1 MPSAPPTAALLEV
14 KDLQLSYG
22 ERCAVEKLSFEVK
35 RGECFGLLGPNGAG
49 KSSTLACLA
58 GLLDTWQGELVMD
71 NQSLRPARAV
81 EMRSHIGLVPQDLAV
96 YDELSARENLEFFA
110 SLAGV
115 DRAGCKKAAERGLE
129 LAGLTDRA
137 DERVDCFSGGMKRRL
152 NLAIGDVHQPPI
164 LMLDEPTV
172 GVDPQSR
179 NHIFDTLE
187 TLVADGRTLIYTT
200 HYMEEAQRLCDRILI
215 MNEGRSLG
223 CGSHEELAASEDL
236 EGSTLEDVFLHMTGR
251 SLRDS

>member
-1 MPSAPPTAALLEV
+1 MGSPPESDPLLQV
-14 KDLQLSYG
+14 DQLQLHYG
-22 ERCAVEKLSFEVK
+22 TRCAVDHLSFDVQ

-58 GLLDTWQGELVMD
+58 GLLDIWHGELRIDGQAV
-71 NQSLRPARAV
+71 RPAQDLQV
-81 EMRSHIGLVPQDLAV
+81 RSRIGLVPQDLAL
-96 YDELSARENLEFFA
+96 YEELTARENLEFFA

-115 DRAGCKKAAERGLE
+115 DTAAAKKAADRGLD
-129 LAGLTDRA
+129 LAGLQDRA
-137 DERVDCFSGGMKRRL
+137 DERVDQFSGGMKRRL
-152 NLAIGDVHQPPI
+152 NLAVGDVHQPPL

-187 TLVADGRTLIYTT
+187 ALIAEGRTLIYTT

-215 MNEGRSLG
+215 MNESQALG
-223 CGSHEELAASEDL
+223 CGTHAELALTAGLTDA
-236 EGSTLEDVFLHMTGR
+236 TLEEVFLHMTGR
-251 SLRDS
+251 SLRD